1 MRNRVEMVHA
11 RCGIPAAIA
20 LTLKRRFKLKMICD
34 VRGLIAEEYAE
45 AGHWREG
52 NIPYRLMKTLER
64 QAFAAADG
72 VVTLTEAIWPVIREW
87 EGLRGRNVPHQV
99 IPCCTDLQRF
109 RFDPAARARRRAELN
124 LDDNFVLVYSGS
136 IGSWYLTD
144 LMADFFL
151 ELLKQRPGAHFL
163 WLTPGSHAAI
173 KLLMQER
180 GIKASQ
186 FTVRSV
192 ESAEVASYLS
202 ASDAGVA
209 FYKPG
214 FSKLATSPVKIAEYL
229 ACGLPIIINAGIG
242 DSDALATREQAGALV
257 SDFTPQE
264 YVQAVTTVLG
274 MRGDIEAL
282 RCRTREVAGRLFD
295 LRGVGLER
303 YVRLYEEA
311 YR

>member
-1 MRNRVEMVHA
+1 
-11 RCGIPAAIA
+11 
-20 LTLKRRFKLKMICD
+20 
-34 VRGLIAEEYAE
+34 
-45 AGHWREG
+45 
-52 NIPYRLMKTLER
+52 
-64 QAFAAADG
+64 